1 MYQFRYGT
9 ELLNLC
15 QQYELDIYELML
27 RCEIEESGSSQ
38 QEIWDLMQ
46 ANLQVMQDS
55 VIKGLDPDLKSV
67 GGLVGGNASKLLSR
81 SEEDNLGG
89 KTMLKV
95 IAYALAVSEF
105 NAAMGKIVAAPTAGS
120 SGILPGTLIALQEDK
135 NYSQED
141 VVKAIFVAA
150 ALGKI
155 IATNATLS
163 GAEGGCQAECG
174 SAAAMT
180 AAAAT
185 YLAGGSPQMSLDAGA
200 IALKGLLGLVCDP
213 VAGLVEV
220 PCSKRNAT
228 AAASALASADMALA
242 GVKSYLPFDEV
253 VDAMYRIGKIMS
265 ADLRETAAGGCAI
278 TPTALRYVEQTLVSE
293 NVNKEIDTD

>member
-1 MYQFRYGT
+1 VYQFRYGT

-15 QQYELDIYELML
+15 QQYELDIYEIML
-27 RCEIEESGSSQ
+27 RCEIEESGSSRQ
-38 QEIWDLMQ
+38 QIWDLMQ
-46 ANLQVMQDS
+46 VNLQVMQDS

-67 GGLVGGNASKLLSR
+67 GGLVGGNASKLLLR

-95 IAYALAVSEF
+95 TAYAQAVSEF

-120 SGILPGTLIALQEDK
+120 SGILPGTLIALQEEKD
-135 NYSQED
+135 YSQED
-141 VVKAIFVAA
+141 VVKALFVAA

-228 AAASALASADMALA
+228 AAAIALASADMALA

-253 VDAMYRIGKIMS
+253 VDAMYHIGRIMS

-278 TPTALRYVEQTLVSE
+278 TPTALRYAEQTLGVQNTS
-293 NVNKEIDTD
+293 KE